1 MNTKAENTESSIDE
15 ILQTFRQRKIA
26 FEKLAKALNK
36 LSEEKQD
43 NDSKIESQNPK
54 QNKTK
59 D

>member
-1 MNTKAENTESSIDE
+1 MNTKAKNKENSIDE
-15 ILQTFRQRKIA
+15 MLQTFSQRKIA

>member
-1 MNTKAENTESSIDE
+1 MNTKAKNKENSIDE
-15 ILQTFRQRKIA
+15 MLQTFSQRKIA

-36 LSEEKQD
+36 LSEDKQH
-43 NDSKIESQNPK
+43 NNSKTEIQNPG